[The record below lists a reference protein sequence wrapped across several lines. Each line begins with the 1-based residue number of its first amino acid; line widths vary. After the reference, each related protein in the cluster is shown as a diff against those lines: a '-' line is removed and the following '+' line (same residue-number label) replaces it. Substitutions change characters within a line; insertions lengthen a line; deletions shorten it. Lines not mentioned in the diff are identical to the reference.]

1 MRLTY
6 IGYSQNG
13 LGNQFASLQA
23 FAGLL
28 GHFKDTNINLV
39 WTLPHNKI
47 EDPQGHRWNKVNT
60 NKIDKHLDNSKVPT
74 LFDLV
79 DFDYD
84 NYTLYKNDW
93 FLKDRSL
100 INLIDTQKSY
110 LNVSGSK
117 INEQEFSSGKK
128 KIELKEN
135 VDNLMT
141 KTLIWYSRFF
151 YDRSTDIENNL
162 SKFKFKQEYY
172 DLAKKIAKHYG
183 KFNGTQ
189 IRIMLD
195 HHQYY
200 TFTLDSLTK
209 GLEQFDDQSLPILCS
224 VDDFNH
230 KYVNTDKFILIED
243 IIFTEF
249 LDDFKQ
255 LEYQHRIIVALI
267 SALVMSMAEDF
278 VGTPFSTFSTMIY
291 QLRNN
296 GADER
301 FKYYPSENPVFNNKH
316 TQDGPYSWSS
326 RPELSEI
333 SWERDWKE
341 SKLNV

>member
-1 MRLTY
+1 
-6 IGYSQNG
+6 
-13 LGNQFASLQA
+13 
-23 FAGLL
+23 
-28 GHFKDTNINLV
+28 
-39 WTLPHNKI
+39 
-47 EDPQGHRWNKVNT
+47 
-60 NKIDKHLDNSKVPT
+60 
-74 LFDLV
+74 
-79 DFDYD
+79 
-84 NYTLYKNDW
+84 
-93 FLKDRSL
+93 
-100 INLIDTQKSY
+100 
-110 LNVSGSK
+110 
-117 INEQEFSSGKK
+117 
-128 KIELKEN
+128 
-135 VDNLMT
+135 MT

-255 LEYQHRIIVALI
+255 LEYQHRIIVA
-267 SALVMSMAEDF
+267 
-278 VGTPFSTFSTMIY
+278 
-291 QLRNN
+291 
-296 GADER
+296 
-301 FKYYPSENPVFNNKH
+301 
-316 TQDGPYSWSS
+316 
-326 RPELSEI
+326 
-333 SWERDWKE
+333 
-341 SKLNV
+341 

>member
-172 DLAKKIAKHYG
+172 DLAKK
-183 KFNGTQ
+183 
-189 IRIMLD
+189 
-195 HHQYY
+195 
-200 TFTLDSLTK
+200 
-209 GLEQFDDQSLPILCS
+209 
-224 VDDFNH
+224 
-230 KYVNTDKFILIED
+230 
-243 IIFTEF
+243 
-249 LDDFKQ
+249 
-255 LEYQHRIIVALI
+255 
-267 SALVMSMAEDF
+267 
-278 VGTPFSTFSTMIY
+278 
-291 QLRNN
+291 
-296 GADER
+296 
-301 FKYYPSENPVFNNKH
+301 
-316 TQDGPYSWSS
+316 
-326 RPELSEI
+326 
-333 SWERDWKE
+333 
-341 SKLNV
+341 